1 MFALGGQ
8 FENGETM
15 ADNSTAEPAFWAPR
29 IEIKSE
35 KWQSSKKKK
44 YTNMYSFSNS
54 ARHKAID

>member
-8 FENGETM
+8 FENGETT

-35 KWQSSKKKK
+35 KWQSSKKKNTQTCTVFPILQDIK
-44 YTNMYSFSNS
+44 P
-54 ARHKAID
+54 